1 MVSDSE
7 TFNEYQ
13 RRRLRV
19 TCQHIDGLLTEIE
32 TILGASDSK
41 PPFPKYVTDLGAAQ
55 RKRLEHGL
63 ARMRAQLLQVL
74 GRNGIEVA
82 PPSISA
88 AHAIHS
94 ALTFAQIAV
103 EELAPKRMRGYGE
116 VSRRA
121 ASELE
126 HIVSGLLE
134 QLSEMDADV
143 NNGAGSP

>member
-1 MVSDSE
+1 MTSDSE

-13 RRRLRV
+13 QRRLRI
-19 TCQHIDGLLTEIE
+19 TCQHIDGLLSEIE
-32 TILGASDSK
+32 AILGASDEK
-41 PPFPKYVTDLGAAQ
+41 PPFPKYLPDLSAVQ
-55 RKRLEHGL
+55 RKRIEHGI
-63 ARMRAQLLQVL
+63 ARLRAQLLQVL
-74 GRNGIEVA
+74 ERNAIEVA

-121 ASELE
+121 AAELD
-126 HIVSGLLE
+126 HIVSKLLE

-143 NNGAGSP
+143 NGGTGSL